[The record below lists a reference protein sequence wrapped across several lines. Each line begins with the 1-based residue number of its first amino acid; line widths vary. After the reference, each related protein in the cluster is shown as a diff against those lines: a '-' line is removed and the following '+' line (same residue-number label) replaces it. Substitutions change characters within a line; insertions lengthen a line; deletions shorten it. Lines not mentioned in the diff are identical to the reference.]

1 MLWAVNIIC
10 IVHLAIFLKRKFLLY
25 HSWKISFKKWL
36 NFTNLLRKNNLNKF
50 SFHHCVKM
58 TFCQPIPFM
67 LPPHSPVFT
76 VCYPCL
82 VGIVVG
88 SLEILGNPTGLIRSI
103 GTGVA
108 DLVKKPYA
116 GLTQGPG
123 AFVTGVSSGMS
134 SFVRNISAGRSQLIS
149 VNAGERP
156 IHMTLHLTASIGM
169 HSVLEVPLL
178 SSKTFCNFQSS

>member
-1 MLWAVNIIC
+1 MSCKYYMDSSFGNFSKPKLFTLSLMKDFIKKIYWIS
-10 IVHLAIFLKRKFLLY
+10 LLY
-25 HSWKISFKKWL
+25 SENAIWLIFHLITTLKWHSI
-36 NFTNLLRKNNLNKF
+36 N
-50 SFHHCVKM
+50 M
-58 TFCQPIPFM
+58 IPSM

-76 VCYPCL
+76 GCDLCL

-134 SFVRNISAGRSQLIS
+134 SFVRNISAGRSQFIS
-149 VNAGERP
+149 VYAGARP
-156 IHMTLHLTASIGM
+156 IHMILHLTTSTGM
-169 HSVLEVPLL
+169 HPVLKVPLL
-178 SSKTFCNFQSS
+178 FSKTLCNFKSS

>member
-1 MLWAVNIIC
+1 
-10 IVHLAIFLKRKFLLY
+10 
-25 HSWKISFKKWL
+25 
-36 NFTNLLRKNNLNKF
+36 
-50 SFHHCVKM
+50 
-58 TFCQPIPFM
+58 M

-76 VCYPCL
+76 DCDLCL

-134 SFVRNISAGRSQLIS
+134 SFVRNISAGWSQFIS
-149 VNAGERP
+149 LYVGERI
-156 IHMTLHLTASIGM
+156 IHMINLTTSTGTILCQRS
-169 HSVLEVPLL
+169 HFYSVKHYVIF
-178 SSKTFCNFQSS
+178 KVHF

>member
-1 MLWAVNIIC
+1 MSC
-10 IVHLAIFLKRKFLLY
+10 KY
-25 HSWKISFKKWL
+25 YMDSSFGNFSKPKLFTLSLMKDFIKKNL
-36 NFTNLLRKNNLNKF
+36 FNFTTLLRKYNLTNF
-50 SFHHCVKM
+50 SSHHYIKM
-58 TFCQPIPFM
+58 TFTTLKWHSINMIPSM

-76 VCYPCL
+76 GCDLCL

-134 SFVRNISAGRSQLIS
+134 SFVRNISAGRSQFRS
-149 VNAGERP
+149 VYAGERP
-156 IHMTLHLTASIGM
+156 IHYIWLH
-169 HSVLEVPLL
+169 
-178 SSKTFCNFQSS
+178 Q